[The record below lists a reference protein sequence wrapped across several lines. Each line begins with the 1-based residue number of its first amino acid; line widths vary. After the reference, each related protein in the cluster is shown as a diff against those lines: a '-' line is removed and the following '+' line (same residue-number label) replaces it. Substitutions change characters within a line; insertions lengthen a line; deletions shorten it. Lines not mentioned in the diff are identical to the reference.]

1 MRRRLAFLVAATTS
15 AVVIAFLVPLALLL
29 RTLAEEK
36 VLAGSAER
44 ALTVLSIADA
54 SPPSQIEGNVKS
66 YLERTEQPPGTATT
80 LYLPTG
86 AMFGRAVFGDPG
98 VDQAIDQKKSFVRRT
113 DTAMITYK
121 VLTGELGTYVAR
133 DQVSEEILHR
143 GVLRSTLIIIGLG
156 VLLMGAS
163 VVAADR
169 LARRVSQPIQDVV
182 RAADAMR
189 EGSLDVRVA
198 EEGMPEVVTLARAL
212 NLLAERVGR
221 LLAAERNAVADLS
234 HRLRTPV
241 TALRLDTEM
250 ITDPDVGERLRGHIT
265 QLERT
270 VDAIVHDARRT
281 SRTEAIGACDAAK
294 VVRDRV
300 AFWSALAEEQGRPL
314 RTAVPDRPLL
324 AKVSAGDLTDVVDV
338 LLDNVFAHTED
349 GVPIEVWV
357 VPRADGA
364 IVLTVEDGGTGLPAG
379 DIVSRGSSGR
389 GSSGLGLDIARRA
402 AMASGGWLELGQS
415 RLGGALVRVVLG
427 KADA

>member
-1 MRRRLAFLVAATTS
+1 M
-15 AVVIAFLVPLALLL
+15 LLL
-29 RTLAEEK
+29 
-36 VLAGSAER
+36 
-44 ALTVLSIADA
+44 
-54 SPPSQIEGNVKS
+54 
-66 YLERTEQPPGTATT
+66 
-80 LYLPTG
+80 
-86 AMFGRAVFGDPG
+86 G
-98 VDQAIDQKKSFVRRT
+98 VA
-113 DTAMITYK
+113 
-121 VLTGELGTYVAR
+121 
-133 DQVSEEILHR
+133 
-143 GVLRSTLIIIGLG
+143 
-156 VLLMGAS
+156 

-281 SRTEAIGACDAAK
+281 SRTDAVGACDAAK

-300 AFWSALAEEQGRPL
+300 AFWSALAEEQGTPAADGGAGSSAARQGE
-314 RTAVPDRPLL
+314 RGRPDRRGRRP
-324 AKVSAGDLTDVVDV
+324 AGQRVR
-338 LLDNVFAHTED
+338 AHR
-349 GVPIEVWV
+349 GR
-357 VPRADGA
+357 RAD
-364 IVLTVEDGGTGLPAG
+364 
-379 DIVSRGSSGR
+379 RG
-389 GSSGLGLDIARRA
+389 
-402 AMASGGWLELGQS
+402 
-415 RLGGALVRVVLG
+415 LGGAR
-427 KADA
+427 APTARSC